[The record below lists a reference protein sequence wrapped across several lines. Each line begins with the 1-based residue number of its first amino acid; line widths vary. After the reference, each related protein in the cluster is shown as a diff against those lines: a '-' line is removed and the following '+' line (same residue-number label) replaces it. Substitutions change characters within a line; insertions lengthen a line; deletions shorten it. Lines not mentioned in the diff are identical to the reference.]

1 MTAAAGAAL
10 SQAIRADVQRRR
22 STTRNHLSAT
32 SPDAS
37 LMIRDARRASAR
49 NGQPTRVAGFYRC
62 QIFSPPAPC
71 QSAGHFVSRYL
82 MNAGH
87 APR

>member
-49 NGQPTRVAGFYRC
+49 NG
-62 QIFSPPAPC
+62 
-71 QSAGHFVSRYL
+71 
-82 MNAGH
+82 
-87 APR
+87 